1 MRRNLIKLI
10 MVMLLVTL
18 ISTLSWSATAKEMWQ
33 QGQKF
38 LKQKNYTEA
47 VTALEKAVEL
57 DEGNLVFL
65 NWLGLAYL
73 LNKQYDE
80 AVGSFEKVK
89 EKADVLVWNYY
100 YGLSLLKSG
109 KVNEAIVALEKSKK
123 FKRANTSKINQ
134 ALGQCYYEKDDLDK
148 SEELIKSSSAG
159 DPLLTGNKM
168 YLGMI
173 YLKRNEYLKA
183 EEEFK
188 NELTIPG
195 DNLEERKTTMAQALV
210 EFGYKKIGEGK
221 FSEGEDVINS
231 AATFDAEISKKGIL
245 NGYIKESDYL
255 ISQGKPAEAKEK
267 LEKALELDPG
277 NTNIQLKLD
286 SIKGTDLQKYI
297 VPVAGGIV
305 GLIIVFIILIVI
317 IKSSKK
323 KKQAAADAP
332 LEPQA
337 KVKPAPVAK
346 TPKPEEQATEVIE
359 DIEEKV
365 KEDKVESGEEPP
377 AQETEAPPTP
387 EPKASAKP
395 EPVSEDA
402 APSQDEIADAVTGT
416 IEVPGISLDE
426 EISYDSIKDILT
438 AHNTEKESVEKVK
451 KFLIKNHDHVE
462 AYKYLSQ
469 TYINFGDFDLLID
482 ISEPFVEA
490 NDETKVLGKKV
501 LEYAMKKAKDIRKV
515 AKLLNTIYLKDE
527 DVEKSVMLMKS
538 IFDSYLDTEVNYLK
552 TNLKILLGQ
561 DKKNIK
567 VHYLFM
573 EIYKFTK
580 EDKMIELENQIIEK
594 LKSNNKE

>member
-57 DEGNLVFL
+57 DKGNLVYL

-109 KVNEAIVALEKSKK
+109 KVNEAIVALEKAKK
-123 FKRANTSKINQ
+123 FKRANASKINQ
-134 ALGQCYYEKDDLDK
+134 ALGQCYYEKDDFDK

-195 DNLEERKTTMAQALV
+195 DDLEERKATMAQALV

-221 FSEGEDVINS
+221 FTEGEDVINS

-286 SIKGTDLQKYI
+286 SIKGTDLKKYI

-346 TPKPEEQATEVIE
+346 TPKPEEQATEVIK

-365 KEDKVESGEEPP
+365 KEDKVESGE
-377 AQETEAPPTP
+377 APPTP

-395 EPVSEDA
+395 EHVSEDA

-451 KFLIKNHDHVE
+451 KFLMKNHDHVE
-462 AYKYLSQ
+462 AYKYLSK
-469 TYINFGDFDLLID
+469 TYIDFGDFDLLID
-482 ISEPFVEA
+482 ISEPFVKA
-490 NDETKVLGKKV
+490 NKDTRALGKKV

-538 IFDSYLDTEVNYLK
+538 IFDTHLETEVQYHK
-552 TNLKILLGQ
+552 TNLKKLLEL

-580 EDKMIELENQIIEK
+580 EDKMIELEKQIIER
-594 LKSNNKE
+594 LKINNKE